1 MNRFEIKANGYLSRN
16 ICAFNHADYKGGGN
30 WRIQGTIENL
40 ICTLKNDITPYPQ
53 SVLNDATAKLS
64 SILSEDL
71 PQILE
76 ATNSQMLRVC
86 VIPRAKHE
94 EYYSSN
100 QKLFRYT
107 VQQIIKAQ
115 YGFED
120 GTHDIIRHTD
130 TKTTHLARRGNGG
143 NGPTPYR
150 GITNDTCT
158 ISNNVYGKDILLIDD
173 LYTRTVNIDEDAVQA
188 LLDNGAKSVV
198 FYSIGKTIFRG
209 F

>member
-1 MNRFEIKANGYLSRN
+1 MYTFSIPANEFLSRD
-16 ICAFNHADYKGGGN
+16 ICAFNHADYTGGGN
-30 WRIQGTIENL
+30 WSIKGSIENL

-64 SILSEDL
+64 SILAKDL
-71 PQILE
+71 PQILQR
-76 ATNSQMLRVC
+76 TKLQSLRVC

-94 EYYSSN
+94 EYYSPN
-100 QKLFRYT
+100 QKLFRNT
-107 VQQIIKAQ
+107 VQQIIKTQ

-130 TKTTHLARRGNGG
+130 TKTTHLARRGGGG

-158 ISNNVYGKDILLIDD
+158 ISNNVCGKDILLIDD

-188 LLDNGAKSVV
+188 LFDKGAKSVI
-198 FYSIGKTIFRG
+198 FYAVGKTTYRRV
-209 F
+209 